1 MKRAGMASVLA
12 YFTLFSGAGYAQSAD
27 QFYVGRT
34 INLLVSAGSGGGYD
48 AYGRLMA
55 RHIVKYI
62 PGSPSVAVQNFTGA
76 GGLRAAIHMSSVAPK
91 DGSTIALIQSTALL
105 APVMG
110 DEKRFDPTR
119 FSWIGNLA
127 EEFSVCASWH
137 QSSIRTATDLLAKEF
152 IVGGSGAGTSME
164 SYPKL
169 LNNIF
174 GSKIK
179 IISGY
184 KGGADVLI
192 AMERGEVDGRCGASL
207 STYKTVRPEWLT
219 SGKINVLLQTSL
231 KKDPAAGDTP
241 WIMDLPMTENQRSTL
256 ELVLAPRVMH
266 RTFLA
271 PPETQP
277 DRLATLR
284 KAFASA
290 VGDPEF
296 MNEAKATALDIDY
309 SSPEEI
315 NQFVRRLAGLPLQIR
330 HSAAEALK
338 REDRTTT
345 VTK

>member
-1 MKRAGMASVLA
+1 MKRAGIASVLG
-12 YFTLFSGAGYAQSAD
+12 YFALFSGAGHAQGAD

-55 RHIVKYI
+55 HHIVKYI

-137 QSSIRTATDLLAKEF
+137 QSSVRTATDLLAKEF

-164 SYPKL
+164 SYPKV

-231 KKDPAAGDTP
+231 KKDPAAGATP
-241 WIMDLPMTENQRSTL
+241 WIMDLPMTETQRSTL
-256 ELVLAPRVMH
+256 ELILAPRVMH

-277 DRLATLR
+277 DRLVTLR

-290 VGDPEF
+290 VQDPEF

-315 NQFVRRLAGLPLQIR
+315 DQFVRRLARLPVQIR
-330 HSAAEALK
+330 HSAAEALR